1 MVGRGPGV
9 SAGWLVG
16 GQGDQQVGGL
26 RVRGMLVGRGRGMLV
41 GRGRELLFEHGERR
55 AFACEYNKFAVECLH
70 THELRAIA
78 ACE

>member
-26 RVRGMLVGRGRGMLV
+26 RVRGMLV